1 MTAAVPAIADL
12 TSRLRNRVPVHGHNG
27 RSGAILERA
36 SLDGEA
42 VIIKTVDPAIDV
54 TMRLVADTVGR
65 EHDLWQRGVL
75 DDLGPRVT
83 HAIISAG
90 RDRRQLVT
98 VMRDLGNAVLGWDR
112 RLSRTEL
119 SRVFAALAA
128 VHHRFA
134 GAPPAGLVDL
144 PTRLT
149 LLTPRR
155 MAPLVGTHPLATAV
169 IEGWQHF
176 FELVADPLAAGIE
189 AALGDPARLLASL
202 EHASPTLCHGDAWLV
217 NMALT
222 GDDVVL
228 LDWNLATA
236 GPAALDFVTFAIGC
250 SSHVDATR
258 ETVLRAGREA
268 CRDLVDDDA
277 WDAAVVWALCE
288 LGWNKALDAVT
299 HDDPT
304 QRLAARDE
312 LAWWTTRAEHALA
325 RIGSPASARRC
336 STRSAETLAI
346 PAGAAGPSGR
356 RRCGGPA

>member
-202 EHASPTLCHGDAWLV
+202 EHG
-217 NMALT
+217 
-222 GDDVVL
+222 
-228 LDWNLATA
+228 
-236 GPAALDFVTFAIGC
+236 
-250 SSHVDATR
+250 
-258 ETVLRAGREA
+258 
-268 CRDLVDDDA
+268 
-277 WDAAVVWALCE
+277 
-288 LGWNKALDAVT
+288 T
-299 HDDPT
+299 H
-304 QRLAARDE
+304 
-312 LAWWTTRAEHALA
+312 
-325 RIGSPASARRC
+325 RR
-336 STRSAETLAI
+336 RRR
-346 PAGAAGPSGR
+346 AAGLEPRHRRPRRARLRHLRDRLLVTRRRHTRDRPQGWPRSMPGPGR
-356 RRCGGPA
+356 R